1 MSMLGKY
8 RMINYQLELFVE
20 FDEIINL
27 KTVVYNLDI
36 VTNTVTVRMD
46 LNEQF
51 KDIGKYLKEQCF
63 CHTDKRPIISFK
75 YNDGYSECARY
86 DIPHHDIEIDEKYV
100 YFKIPFSKW
109 LDLSSASF
117 GGMYG

>member
-1 MSMLGKY
+1 
-8 RMINYQLELFVE
+8 MINYQLELFVE
-20 FDEIINL
+20 FDEIINP

-51 KDIGKYLKEQCF
+51 KDIGKYLIEQCF
-63 CHTDKRPIISFK
+63 CHTYKRPIISFK
-75 YNDGYSECARY
+75 YNDGYPGYAKY
-86 DIPHHDIEIDEKYV
+86 DIPQDDINIDENFV
-100 YFKIPFSKW
+100 YFKVPYSKW
-109 LDLSSASF
+109 LDISSASF